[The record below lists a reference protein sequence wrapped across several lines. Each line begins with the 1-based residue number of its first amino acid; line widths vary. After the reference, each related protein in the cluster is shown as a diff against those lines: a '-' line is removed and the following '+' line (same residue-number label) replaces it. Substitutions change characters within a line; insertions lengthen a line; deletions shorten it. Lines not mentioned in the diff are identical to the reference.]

1 MINTGSKQEILSRIR
16 NAKRQNFP
24 LELELPDLS
33 SAIYKEIIPDALA
46 CFKAELESVAGN
58 CILCHSENQL
68 ADALRE
74 VLTDCNGEKIFCKDT
89 EIAQFLKKNNIPFS
103 TQTADFNTMQV
114 GITAC
119 EFLVARTGS
128 VVVSSHGESGRQMT
142 IFPPIH
148 LVLAKKNQLVNY
160 VEDALLGLQKKYAN
174 SMPGLVSF
182 ISGPSRTAD
191 IEKTLVLGAHGPK
204 KLHVFIYE

>member
-1 MINTGSKQEILSRIR
+1 MINAGSKQEILSRIK
-16 NAKRQNFP
+16 NAKSLNSR
-24 LELELPDLS
+24 LELEMPDMS
-33 SAIYKEIIPDALA
+33 SAVYKEIVPNALD
-46 CFKAELESVAGN
+46 CFKTELESVAGN
-58 CILCHSENQL
+58 CIICKSGKQM
-68 ADALRE
+68 AKAICD
-74 VLTDCNGEKIFCKDT
+74 VLTEYNADKLFCKDS
-89 EIAQFLKKNNIPFS
+89 EIAQFLQENNIPFTNKATEFS
-103 TQTADFNTMQV
+103 SMEI

-174 SMPGLVSF
+174 GMPGLVSF

-204 KLHVFIYE
+204 KLYVFIYE